1 MDNIKAQGE
10 TGEQNP
16 VVLITVFSRLFVSDW
31 ESNVIIVFPLNEKR

>member
-31 ESNVIIVFPLNEKR
+31 ESNVIIVKR